1 MEYNGRRF
9 RHELK
14 YYINYCDYLVLR
26 SRMNLLMDPDPN
38 AGKDGDYMIRSL
50 YYDDILD
57 SALNEKADGVRIRH
71 KYRIRTYNLSD
82 SVIKLER
89 KSKVDSYVNKETAA
103 LSRQA
108 LEGLMHGDYSMLD
121 MENPLV
127 RDFYISI
134 KNDGLRPK
142 VIVDYDREAFVCSFG
157 DTRVTFDKE
166 LRVPMTSNDIFD
178 KSIPTNILVKMP
190 RLIMEVKYNEFL
202 PEHIRQ
208 ALVIGAS
215 EHCAVSKYVF
225 CRLAKNNI

>member
-1 MEYNGRRF
+1 MEYNGLRF

-26 SRMNLLMDPDPN
+26 SRMKLLMDPDPN
-38 AGKDGDYMIRSL
+38 AGKDGNYMIRSL
-50 YYDDILD
+50 YFDDIRD
-57 SALNEKADGVRIRH
+57 SALNEKGAGVRIRH

-89 KSKVDSYVNKETAA
+89 KNKVDSYVNKETAS

-108 LEGLMHGDYSMLD
+108 VERLMLGDYSMLD
-121 MENPLV
+121 MANPLI
-127 RDFYISI
+127 RDFYMSI
-134 KNDGLRPK
+134 RNDGLKPK
-142 VIVDYDREAFVCSFG
+142 VIVDYDREAFVSSFS

-166 LRVPMTSNDIFD
+166 LRVPMTSNDIFNT
-178 KSIPTNILVKMP
+178 SIPTNILVKMP

-215 EHCAVSKYVF
+215 QRCAISKYVF